1 MNDETIAEESTLT
14 DDVKIIVGGVATIA
28 LIVIPIVLI
37 HRLIRTL
44 ENGSTFKSIERALG

>member
-14 DDVKIIVGGVATIA
+14 DDVKKIVGGVATIA